1 MSTFRYFYV
10 CLSVLLASCASHPT
24 VPVQPSTSDVHQ
36 QHLQTLSAIHAFSLK
51 GRLGV
56 NSNGKGF
63 SGGITWVHQADTDTI
78 DIFTPLGGKVASI
91 HKSPQAV
98 VLTTQDGH
106 TMQAQDAE
114 TLTEMALGL
123 RLPLNGLS
131 DWVLGRPT
139 SAGIDAAT
147 WDELG
152 RLTTLSQQGW
162 QIDYPL
168 YTTPLA
174 IQPTTTLPSKI
185 MLKNEKL
192 NLRLLIETWHSLNA
206 PL

>member
-1 MSTFRYFYV
+1 MSKLRYFYV

-24 VPVQPSTSDVHQ
+24 APVQPSTSSVHQ

-51 GRLGV
+51 GRIGV
-56 NSNGKGF
+56 ISNGKGF
-63 SGGITWVHQADTDTI
+63 SGGISWAHQPDTDSI
-78 DIFTPLGGKVASI
+78 EIFTPLGSKVASI
-91 HKSPQAV
+91 HKTPQSV
-98 VLTTQDGH
+98 VLTTQDGQ
-106 TMQAQDAE
+106 TLQAQDAE
-114 TLTEMALGL
+114 TLTEMALGM

-139 SAGIDAAT
+139 SASIDAAT

-168 YTTPLA
+168 YTTPL
-174 IQPTTTLPSKI
+174 TTNISTALPSKI
-185 MLKNEKL
+185 VLKNEKL
-192 NLRLLIETWHSLNA
+192 NLRLLIETWDSVNK
-206 PL
+206 PQ